1 MATNANYSI
10 KYRRRREYKTN
21 YKKRLNLLKSK
32 KNRLVIRPTNRYI
45 IAQIVQFHPDGD
57 KIICSS
63 NSKELKKFGWDISC
77 SNTPAAYLTGFL
89 CGLKAIKAIKILDT
103 DAILDI
109 GIKIS
114 TKGSKVYAAG
124 KGAVD
129 AGMKIPISDENLPDE
144 KRLKGGNISEAAIK
158 IFEQTLNNIKNSFS
172 K

>member
-1 MATNANYSI
+1 MATNPNYSV

-89 CGLKAIKAIKILDT
+89 CGLKAIKAGISA

-109 GIKIS
+109 GLKVS

-129 AGMKIPISDENLPDE
+129 AGMKIPISDKILPDE
-144 KRLKGGNISEAAIK
+144 NRIKGGHISKATIK

>member
-1 MATNANYSI
+1 MATNTNYSI
-10 KYRRRREYKTN
+10 KYRRRRENKTN

-32 KNRLVIRPTNRYI
+32 SIRLVIRPTNKYI
-45 IAQIVQFHPDGD
+45 IAQLVDFHPDGD
-57 KIICSS
+57 KIMCSA
-63 NSKELKKFGWDISC
+63 NSKELKKLGWNISC

-89 CGLKAIKAIKILDT
+89 CGLKAIKISNT

-114 TKGSKVYAAG
+114 TKGSKIYAVG

-129 AGMKIPISDENLPDE
+129 AGMKIPLSDEILPDE
-144 KRLKGGNISEAAIK
+144 KRLKGGSMSEATIK